1 MMRWQSMCRCKIVGV
16 IVSIGN
22 FLLKRRRKICFCF
35 LVNTFRYR
43 TGRVHECWGWWR
55 VVCAK
60 GERRGFLSEGCYSSH
75 LCCPTKRGRV
85 YLKRR
90 LFHENARR
98 FDVYCH
104 FIYLPEVPVETS
116 PLKTDPTWL
125 FLCSPSNKNDSREI
139 SPNAMTTL
147 LSGFTFLTSRSR
159 LLRVTAW
166 LSNARCSSWIFEV
179 PAVLQMPPALPV
191 PSFYDNIHPLS
202 YAVRRSI
209 NHHMMAIIVCG

>member
-1 MMRWQSMCRCKIVGV
+1 MTCRLCQ
-16 IVSIGN
+16 
-22 FLLKRRRKICFCF
+22 
-35 LVNTFRYR
+35 
-43 TGRVHECWGWWR
+43 GREER
-55 VVCAK
+55 IP
-60 GERRGFLSEGCYSSH
+60 ERRMLFKSFMLSNEARQG
-75 LCCPTKRGRV
+75 
-85 YLKRR
+85 
-90 LFHENARR
+90 LFEAPSLSWKCSLSVDNYVIRR

-147 LSGFTFLTSRSR
+147 SSGFTFLTSRSR